1 MGTIQETGAI
11 EEFYTSSDPWN
22 YDKTPD
28 DQTRIEMLLSELPKQ
43 SYERVLDI
51 GCGNGFLTAHLPGK
65 EIIGVDVSEKALNW
79 AQKRCSDSRYSFR
92 QAGIFDLHPEQLG
105 TFDLIVITGV
115 LYPQY
120 IGNALELTRLRID
133 SILRPSGILMHAHI
147 IGWFKGGFRYDSIS
161 THVYKY
167 REYHHLLET
176 YRK

>member
-1 MGTIQETGAI
+1 
-11 EEFYTSSDPWN
+11 FYTSSDPWN

-147 IGWFKGGFRYDSIS
+147 
-161 THVYKY
+161 
-167 REYHHLLET
+167 
-176 YRK
+176 